1 MANDSLTQVRTLV
14 DELLEAAKAGRIIPV
29 RLPGQ
34 IEAISEAL
42 AAAEADQPAAENSG
56 SGQPDLPAE
65 IGEYIRDQAEFMSIA
80 IHELRV
86 PMTSI
91 LGYADMLN
99 APSMGELNDMQK
111 SFLQTIR
118 TNARRMQTLLS
129 DVSDVSKVRGRTLKV
144 APKMDMFKNIAMRVE
159 KDMTPVAEEM
169 KRTLT
174 FDIPQGLP
182 LLSIDGEVLAK
193 ALSKMVENALRYT
206 HEGGTVT
213 LTAAGTEQ
221 TLTITIADD
230 GIGMTPEE
238 VAQLGTVYFRAD
250 SDHVR
255 QYKGSGL
262 GIPIAYGIIR
272 MLGGTVAVDSTPDKG
287 TTFIITLPGMS

>member
-1 MANDSLTQVRTLV
+1 MANDSLTQVRALV
-14 DELLEAAKAGRIIPV
+14 DELLEAARAGRIIPI
-29 RLPGQ
+29 RLAGQ
-34 IEAISEAL
+34 VEAISDAL
-42 AAAEADQPAAENSG
+42 EQAESQQPAAETHNSG
-56 SGQPDLPAE
+56 EPEISGDIA
-65 IGEYIRDQAEFMSIA
+65 EYIHEQAEFMSIA

-118 TNARRMQTLLS
+118 NNARRMQTLLS
-129 DVSDVSKVRGRTLKV
+129 DVSDVSKVRGRTMKIV
-144 APKMDMFKNIAMRVE
+144 SKMDMFKNIGMRVE
-159 KDMTPVAEEM
+159 KDMTPIAEEM

-182 LLSIDGEVLAK
+182 LLNIDGEVLAK
-193 ALSKMVENALRYT
+193 ALSKMVENSLRYT
-206 HEGGTVT
+206 QEGGNVS
-213 LTAAGTEQ
+213 LTASSENDW
-221 TLTITIADD
+221 LVIKIADD

-238 VAQLGTVYFRAD
+238 IAQLGTLYFRAD
-250 SDHVR
+250 SDYVR

-272 MLGGTVAVDSTPDKG
+272 MLGGKVDVDSTPDKG
-287 TTFIITLPGMS
+287 TTFTITLPGMS

>member
-1 MANDSLTQVRTLV
+1 MANDSLTQVRALV
-14 DELLEAAKAGRIIPV
+14 DELLEAARAGRIVPV

-34 IEAISEAL
+34 IEAISDAL
-42 AAAEADQPAAENSG
+42 AAAESNQPAAPASG
-56 SGQPDLPAE
+56 SGQADLPAD
-65 IGEYIRDQAEFMSIA
+65 IDEYIRDQAEFMSIA

-174 FDIPQGLP
+174 FDIPSGLP
-182 LLSIDGEVLAK
+182 LLNIDGEVLAK
-193 ALSKMVENALRYT
+193 ALNKLVENALRYT
-206 HEGGTVT
+206 HEGGTVS

-221 TLTITIADD
+221 TLTITITDD

-272 MLGGTVAVDSTPDKG
+272 MLGGTVAVDSTPGKG
-287 TTFIITLPGMS
+287 TTFTISLPGMS

>member
-1 MANDSLTQVRTLV
+1 
-14 DELLEAAKAGRIIPV
+14 
-29 RLPGQ
+29 
-34 IEAISEAL
+34 
-42 AAAEADQPAAENSG
+42 
-56 SGQPDLPAE
+56 
-65 IGEYIRDQAEFMSIA
+65 
-80 IHELRV
+80 
-86 PMTSI
+86 
-91 LGYADMLN
+91 
-99 APSMGELNDMQK
+99 MGELNDMQK

-287 TTFIITLPGMS
+287 TTFTITLPGMS